1 MNSAGVKRVYLRHS
15 TVRKNGKTH
24 TYWRLVRSVRVGGKV
39 RQETVASLGE
49 LDAKGRAKA
58 SALARHFLGERTDQL
73 DLFEDRRSL
82 EVVQVQLDKV
92 RVERGRVFGD
102 VWLAWVLWKA
112 VELDKF
118 CSRVLDVGRESV
130 AWAEVAFILVAA
142 RLCEPSSE
150 LHIAED
156 WYRRTALEDL
166 LGIDA
171 ISVHH
176 TRLYE
181 GLDKLLPHKE
191 ELEKHL
197 KDRLGNLFDLDYDLL
212 LYDVTSTYF
221 EGEAAANSLAK
232 YGYSR
237 DRRSDCKQ
245 VCIGL
250 VVTREGF
257 PLGYQIFAGNRTD
270 VTTVKEIVEEMEK
283 RYGKARRIW
292 VMDRG
297 MINEENLQWLRM
309 EGRKYIVGTPRSELK
324 NWENELID
332 RGGWK
337 EIREGLEV
345 KLVAGPDGME
355 TFILCR
361 SADRAAKEK
370 AMHERFSKRI
380 FGGLARLSKRLE
392 SARKKADRSQVERQ
406 IGRLLG
412 RNSRA
417 SGKFSV
423 VVKEDESIPSGLR
436 VSWTENQAWSE
447 WASLSEGTYVL
458 RSAITDW
465 SPQDLWQAYMQLTE
479 AENAF
484 RIEKSQLCLRPI
496 CHQKTERVQAHVL
509 VCFLAYVLWKVLAG
523 WQSKASL
530 GSSPRTVL
538 EELHRIQSVD
548 VLLPLESG
556 KEVRLRCVVQP
567 DRAQR
572 ILLQRLGL
580 RLPKRLKPPPGGPDV
595 VPT

>member
-1 MNSAGVKRVYLRHS
+1 MYLRHS
-15 TVRKNGKTH
+15 TVRKKGKTH
-24 TYWRLVRSVRVGGKV
+24 TYWRLVRSVRAGGKV
-39 RQETVASLGE
+39 RQETVACLGE

-58 SALARHFLGERTDQL
+58 SALARHFLGERSDQL
-73 DLFEDRRSL
+73 DLFEDRRSV
-82 EVVQVQLDKV
+82 EVAQVRLDQV

-118 CSRVLDVGRESV
+118 CSRVMSAGRESI

-166 LGIDA
+166 LGIEA
-171 ISVHH
+171 RSIHH

-181 GLDKLLPHKE
+181 GLDHLLPHKE
-191 ELEKHL
+191 DLEKHL
-197 KDRLGNLFDLDYDLL
+197 KDRLGTLFDLDYDLL
-212 LYDVTSTYF
+212 LYDITSTYF
-221 EGEAAANSLAK
+221 EGEAKQNALAK
-232 YGYSR
+232 YGHSR

-257 PLGYQIFAGNRTD
+257 PLGYEIFAGNRSD
-270 VTTVKEIVEEMEK
+270 VTTLEEIVEKMEK
-283 RYGKARRIW
+283 RYGRAGRIW

-297 MINEENLQWLRM
+297 MISEENLQWLRQ
-309 EGRKYIVGTPRSELK
+309 EGRKYIVGTPRAELK

-337 EIREGLEV
+337 EIRDGLEV
-345 KLVAGPDGME
+345 KLCRGADGLE

-370 AMHERFSKRI
+370 AMHDRFTKRMI
-380 FGGLARLSKRLE
+380 EGLTRLSTRLE
-392 SARKKADRSQVERQ
+392 RAKKKADRSQVERQ
-406 IGRLLG
+406 IGRLSG

-417 SGKFSV
+417 AGKFSV
-423 VVKEDESIPSGLR
+423 VVEEDGTIPSGLR
-436 VSWTENQAWSE
+436 VRWTENREWSE
-447 WASLSEGTYVL
+447 WAALSEGTYVL

-465 SPQDLWQAYMQLTE
+465 SPQDLWQSYIQLTE

-484 RIEKSQLCLRPI
+484 RIHKSELSIRPVW
-496 CHQKTERVQAHVL
+496 HQKTERVQAHIL
-509 VCFLAYVLWKVLAG
+509 VCFLAYVLWKVLAA
-523 WQSKASL
+523 WQAKARL

-548 VLLPLESG
+548 VVLPLENPLESA
-556 KEVRLRCVVQP
+556 KELRLRCVVQP
-567 DRAQR
+567 DQAQR
-572 ILLQRLGL
+572 ILLHRLGL
-580 RLPKRLKPPPGGPDV
+580 RLPRRLKAPRQLDQM
-595 VPT
+595 

>member
-1 MNSAGVKRVYLRHS
+1 
-15 TVRKNGKTH
+15 
-24 TYWRLVRSVRVGGKV
+24 
-39 RQETVASLGE
+39 
-49 LDAKGRAKA
+49 
-58 SALARHFLGERTDQL
+58 
-73 DLFEDRRSL
+73 
-82 EVVQVQLDKV
+82 
-92 RVERGRVFGD
+92 
-102 VWLAWVLWKA
+102 
-112 VELDKF
+112 
-118 CSRVLDVGRESV
+118 
-130 AWAEVAFILVAA
+130 VAFILVAA

-166 LGIDA
+166 LGIEA
-171 ISVHH
+171 TSIHH

-181 GLDKLLPHKE
+181 GLDKLLPHKA

-197 KDRLGNLFDLDYDLL
+197 KERLGNLFDLRYDLL

-221 EGEAAANSLAK
+221 EGEAAGNSLAK

-257 PLGYQIFAGNRTD
+257 PLGYQVFAGNRTD
-270 VTTVKEIVEEMEK
+270 VTTVEEIVEGMEK
-283 RYGKARRIW
+283 RYGKAQRIW

-297 MINEENLQWLRM
+297 MINEENLQYLRR
-309 EGRKYIVGTPRSELK
+309 EGRHYIVGTARSELK

-332 RGGWK
+332 KGGWN
-337 EIREGLEV
+337 EIRDGLEV
-345 KLVAGPDGME
+345 KLCSGPEGME

-361 SADRAAKEK
+361 SADRAAKEH

-380 FGGLARLSKRLE
+380 LEGLTRLSKRLE
-392 SARKKADRSQVERQ
+392 TAKKRADRSQVERQ

-412 RNSRA
+412 KNSRA

-423 VVKEDESIPSGLR
+423 VVEEDRSLPSGLR
-436 VSWTENQAWSE
+436 VTWTENRE
-447 WASLSEGTYVL
+447 WAEWARLSEGTYVL
-458 RSAITDW
+458 RSDIGDW

-496 CHQKTERVQAHVL
+496 WHHKAERVEAHIL
-509 VCFLAYVLWKVLAG
+509 VCFLAYVLWKVLAA
-523 WQSKASL
+523 WQAKAGL
-530 GSSPRTVL
+530 GSSPRTVI
-538 EELHRIQSVD
+538 EELERIQSVD
-548 VLLPLESG
+548 VLLPPENGTEL
-556 KEVRLRCVVQP
+556 RLRCVVQP

-572 ILLQRLGL
+572 AFLQRLGVQ
-580 RLPKRLKPPPGGPDV
+580 LPRRLKPPRQAV
-595 VPT
+595 QM